1 MGSLGKVFGPIVVVL
16 AIAAAVLSFLLSG
29 QRMKFR
35 ERASSLAQG
44 MAETAKKLD
53 EGSNSGK
60 SNDITF
66 TAASESNP
74 KEGGALG
81 WEAYKTSAKAQNS
94 AYKKTIDEVVAL
106 ASQVI
111 SQRNG
116 LSASLLETAAILGYP
131 AEIMP
136 ASADLQSLEKF
147 AASSALLVGHA
158 TKLAERDLA
167 ILKNVNEIAALV
179 QASVPESILTRAVNS
194 DADGNVLP
202 GEYKVDGSF
211 DEFKTSV
218 QGYKE
223 RCDLLA
229 KGIGAAVNTIN
240 KFPKWSV
247 RAGNLSKNNSKLLL
261 EEMGR
266 LAKDSAAINEE
277 LIRKEFLE
285 KEYETQKETITSL
298 EQSNQSLEEKNDTL
312 EKDMRN
318 MKQQLASF
326 VGVSDSQAGGEVVT
340 SMEDVPTDRNGSV
353 MIVEKDYGFAVVDF
367 TEREVMPGVKLA
379 VLRKGDYVATLQVIK
394 VTAHQSIADILSGN
408 IGSLSVGDDVIV
420 SAMHMQGL
428 GKEESRPA
436 KDKVAPAK
444 TEEVKAPEPEPVKES
459 VPAAEVVAPLPSA
472 DLGEE

>member
-60 SNDITF
+60 SADITF

-74 KEGGALG
+74 KEGGELG
-81 WEAYKTSAKAQNS
+81 WESYKASAKAQNG

-106 ASQVI
+106 AGQVI

-131 AEIMP
+131 AEILP
-136 ASADLQSLEKF
+136 PSADLQSLGKF
-147 AASSALLVGHA
+147 AASSALLVEHA
-158 TKLAERDLA
+158 SKLAERDLA
-167 ILKNVNEIAALV
+167 ILKNINEIAALV
-179 QASVPESILTRAVNS
+179 QASVTERILTRPVNS
-194 DADGNVLP
+194 DADGNVFP

-211 DEFKTSV
+211 DDFKTSV
-218 QGYKE
+218 LGYKE
-223 RCDLLA
+223 RCDMLA
-229 KGIGAAVNTIN
+229 KGIDAAVKTIN

-247 RAGNLSKNNSKLLL
+247 RAGNLNKNNSKLLL

-266 LAKDSAAINEE
+266 LAKDSASINEE

-298 EQSNQSLEEKNDTL
+298 EQSNQALEEKNGGL
-312 EKDMRN
+312 EKDLRN
-318 MKQQLASF
+318 MKEQLSAF
-326 VGVSDSQAGGEVVT
+326 VGFSDGIAGGEVVT
-340 SMEDVPTDRNGSV
+340 SLEEVPTDRNGSV
-353 MIVEKDYGFAVVDF
+353 MHVDKEYGFAVVDF

-394 VTAHQSIADILSGN
+394 VTSHQSIADILSGN
-408 IGSLSVGDDVIV
+408 IGSLSVGDNVIV
-420 SAMHMQGL
+420 SAMHIHGL
-428 GKEESRPA
+428 GQKESQSTRGRA
-436 KDKVAPAK
+436 APAK
-444 TEEVKAPEPEPVKES
+444 AEEVKAN
-459 VPAAEVVAPLPSA
+459 VPATNAIAPLAPA
-472 DLGEE
+472 EMDEEE

>member
-16 AIAAAVLSFLLSG
+16 AIAAAVLSFMLSG

-35 ERASSLAQG
+35 ERAASLAQG

-60 SNDITF
+60 GSDISF

-81 WEAYKTSAKAQNS
+81 WEAYKASAKAQNG

-106 ASQVI
+106 AAQVI

-136 ASADLQSLEKF
+136 PSANLQSLEKY
-147 AASSALLVGHA
+147 AAGSALLVEHA

-167 ILKNVNEIAALV
+167 ILKNINEIAALV
-179 QASVPESILTRAVNS
+179 QASVPENILTRSVNT
-194 DADGNVLP
+194 DGDGNVLP

-211 DEFKTSV
+211 DAFKASV
-218 QGYKE
+218 LGYQE
-223 RCDLLA
+223 RCDMLA
-229 KGIGAAVNTIN
+229 KGIAAAIKTIT

-247 RAGNLSKNNSKLLL
+247 QAGNLNKNNSKLLI
-261 EEMGR
+261 EELGR

-285 KEYETQKETITSL
+285 KEYEAQKETITAL
-298 EQSNQSLEEKNDTL
+298 EQSNQTLESKNDGL
-312 EKDMRN
+312 EKDLRN

-326 VGVSDSQAGGEVVT
+326 IGVSDGGAGGDVIT
-340 SMEDVPTDRNGSV
+340 SLEDVPTDRNGSV
-353 MIVEKDYGFAVVDF
+353 MHVDKDYGFAVVDF

-428 GKEESRPA
+428 DKQESRPA
-436 KDKVAPAK
+436 KEKAAPAK
-444 TEEVKAPEPEPVKES
+444 VEEKQAPATEPAAQES
-459 VPAAEVVAPLPSA
+459 VEKSAPAA
-472 DLGEE
+472 DLDEE